1 MPGVSDMIGK
11 LDAAAVQAKKEAAE
25 RRAREIAEAKAA
37 AEAHA
42 KLEAELKATEVQR
55 KAEAERLER
64 ERWKVDEEASGA
76 EAAALKKAFRER
88 VEPKQSA
95 QKVEIKD
102 IPTIVIDLGSSTIK
116 VGYAGQD
123 APLQVVSAVVGHVR
137 GDHFMDLEKH
147 AHVDKD
153 VYVGDE
159 VWAYRDVLKVT
170 RVIKNG
176 AVQHWN
182 DFELLLKHILH
193 DELKLPEDLHEY
205 PVLLTEPPLN
215 PKANRERLMKCMF
228 ETFNF
233 AAVYVANT
241 ATLSLYSI
249 GAVTG
254 IVVECGYD
262 VSTSVAVFE
271 GEPIPNSLRR
281 LDVAGR
287 ELDNYMIRLLNMR
300 GYRFNELR
308 AIDQFLIRDI
318 KESLCEVA
326 SDAAALAEAK
336 AEAPEEEYDTSSN
349 GNDMLPG
356 YEKKAV
362 PDKLSIGT
370 ERFDCPEALFNP
382 GPITGKDLLVPGIQM
397 MVMQTVGAVA
407 MDLVKPLYS
416 NVLLSGGT
424 TMLTGF
430 THRLEEEIKQRVPGT
445 VPVTMVAPPQ
455 RHIAVWAGGS
465 VLAMAKHFNFHW
477 VSREEYD
484 EYGCELAHHGG
495 L

>member
-1 MPGVSDMIGK
+1 MWGGSFGWR
-11 LDAAAVQAKKEAAE
+11 LFCFS
-25 RRAREIAEAKAA
+25 
-37 AEAHA
+37 
-42 KLEAELKATEVQR
+42 ELQRHRATEKER
-55 KAEAERLER
+55 KAEAARLER
-64 ERWKVDEEASGA
+64 EKWKVDEEAQGA
-76 EAAALKKAFRER
+76 EVAAMKAAFRKK
-88 VEPKQSA
+88 VEPKKA
-95 QKVEIKD
+95 AKKVEIKD
-102 IPTIVIDLGSSTIK
+102 IPTVVIDLGSSTIK

-137 GDHFMDLEKH
+137 GEHFMDLEKH

-159 VWAYRDVLKVT
+159 VWAFRDVLQVK

-176 AVQHWN
+176 VVQNWA

-193 DELKLPEDLHEY
+193 EDMGLPADLHEY

-215 PKANRERLMKCMF
+215 PKANRETLMKCMF

-241 ATLSLYSI
+241 ATMSLYST

-254 IVVECGYD
+254 IVIECGYD

-281 LDVAGR
+281 LDVAGK

-336 AEAPEEEYDTSSN
+336 AEAPEEEYNTASN

-362 PDKLSIGT
+362 PDVLSIGN

-382 GPITGKDLLVPGIQM
+382 GPITGKDLLVPGLQK
-397 MVMQTVGAVA
+397 MVQQTAEAVA
-407 MDLVKPLYS
+407 MDLVKPLYA

-424 TMLTGF
+424 TMLTGIV
-430 THRLEEEIKQRVPGT
+430 HRLEEELKAIVPPT
-445 VPVTMVAPPQ
+445 VTVNVKAPPQ

-465 VLAMAKHFNFHW
+465 VLAMAKSFNFHW